1 MPNTFFESQPTTK
14 KIQERIDG
22 FSSWFEIDLDILE
35 HNLNQIKT
43 RTSSKLIPCVKNNA
57 YGHGL
62 VPIVSHLEALGIE
75 RVLVAKFGEALEL
88 REAGI
93 GLDIVNMAPLFSSGS
108 FEALVEKGIIHVVYT
123 EDTAQTLSDVASR
136 NGMIAHVFMKIDT
149 GLRRVGVKHDHAAN
163 FLELVSGL
171 PGLEIEGIFSTLGQN
186 DELDSIQAKRL
197 LEVEEEARRRGIDLR
212 LRSLAS
218 SDAVLYRPEA
228 HLDAVRPGML
238 LYGVYPTSRD
248 RSSGIELKQALSFK
262 ARLEHAKWVEKGESV
277 TYWGRFIAPK
287 RMRIGTLHVGF
298 YDALPRELSN
308 RGRVRIGDEFRS
320 ILGSVS
326 LNHILVD
333 LTDTVI
339 ERGDVVEVI
348 GRKGENT
355 VNAIADIA
363 GWMTYSLL
371 NHLNPFTPRIYLK
384 KGKPVALLE
393 SSH

>member
-238 LYGVYPTSRD
+238 LYGVYPTSKD

-262 ARLEHAKWVEKGESV
+262 ARLEHAKWVEKGESI